1 MAQTIEKKPF
11 GRMPDGTEV
20 DLYTLTNRH
29 QMAVGILTY
38 GGSVQQIHVPDRDG
52 KLANVALGFDQLD
65 DYVNKARHFG
75 AIVGRYGNRIGG
87 ASFTLDGE
95 TFRLAANN
103 GPNSLHGGREGFDR
117 KVWRA
122 EAVENGGRAGVA
134 LRYTSPD
141 GEEGYPGTLAVKVVY
156 LLTDNNELCIDYAAT
171 TDRPTVLNLTNHT
184 YFNLAGEGSGSVYGH
199 ELKIDASAY
208 TPVGA
213 TLIPNGEIAMVAGT
227 PFDFTTPTAIG
238 ARIRES
244 GPQLVRG
251 HGYDH
256 NFVLDKPRAG
266 ELTRAARVV
275 EPTSGRVMEVQTTE
289 PGMQFYTG
297 NFLELDADRH
307 EPQDVSPVGRL
318 LPGDPT
324 LSRFAEPAGLSVD
337 GAAAWRGVPLDH
349 DLPLR
354 DGKALRAGQGATDS
368 GLPPGW
374 LLSRRTWPQRA
385 GPSARPTSPAPR

>member
-1 MAQTIEKKPF
+1 MAQTIEKRPF

-29 QMAVGILTY
+29 RMVVGILTY

-52 KLANVALGFDQLD
+52 KLANVALGFERLD
-65 DYVNKARHFG
+65 DYVNRARHFG

-87 ASFTLDGE
+87 ARFTLDGK
-95 TFRLAANN
+95 TFELAANN

-122 EAVENGGRAGVA
+122 EAVENGSGVGVA

-156 LLTDNNELCIDYAAT
+156 MLTDNDELCIDYAAT

-199 ELKIDASAY
+199 ELMIDASAY

-213 TLIPNGEIAMVAGT
+213 TLIPTGEIAKVADT
-227 PFDFTTPTAIG
+227 PLDFTRPTAIG
-238 ARIRES
+238 ARIRDS
-244 GPQLVRG
+244 DPQLVRG

-275 EPTSGRVMEVQTTE
+275 EPAAGRVMEVQTTE
-289 PGMQFYTG
+289 PGVQFYTG
-297 NFLELDADRH
+297 NFLDSTLIGMSRRMYRQSDAFCLETQHFPD
-307 EPQDVSPVGRL
+307 SPNQPAFPSTVLR
-318 LPGDPT
+318 PGEEYRST
-324 LSRFAEPAGLSVD
+324 TIYRFATEK
-337 GAAAWRGVPLDH
+337 R
-349 DLPLR
+349 
-354 DGKALRAGQGATDS
+354 
-368 GLPPGW
+368 
-374 LLSRRTWPQRA
+374 
-385 GPSARPTSPAPR
+385 